1 MPVWRFEG
9 AVPSESKVPVAGE
22 TEKAPSLQS
31 DSSTVVCIT
40 QGSTPR
46 PPRLYGLW
54 NGGEAWIPGAHP
66 RPADSESAGKGLG
79 IQKSC

>member
-9 AVPSESKVPVAGE
+9 VVPSESKAPVASE
-22 TEKAPSLQS
+22 T
-31 DSSTVVCIT
+31 DSSTVERII
-40 QGSTPR
+40 QGSAPR

-79 IQKSC
+79 IQMSC